1 MDRTAAVKFRFSC
14 PGTKKCAAKKLTLK
28 AKVHAR
34 TFKVAVA
41 VPALAPAKKT
51 TVTVKLAK
59 TLAKAVAKAGK
70 RGVPATVSASTGR
83 AVKLSIVKK
92 R

>member
-1 MDRTAAVKFRFSC
+1 VTTTVE
-14 PGTKKCAAKKLTLK
+14 
-28 AKVHAR
+28 AKVQAR
-34 TFKVAVA
+34 TSKVAVA
-41 VPALAPAKKT
+41 VPALARAKKT
-51 TVTVKLAK
+51 TVTVKPAQ
-59 TLAKAVAKAGK
+59 AGK